1 MTPMPN
7 AGFGTLP
14 AHSRPF
20 GPRPNRK
27 QLWESRESFFT
38 DAALFLLGVAGLY
51 SVNLIGAIPGCELLL
66 LAMLPVLALEK
77 GSRAFD
83 RQYLYFYL
91 AVGGWLLG
99 TLIADEYNDIWWQLR
114 AKGVARVVFFAIDFV
129 GLAILLNN
137 RTRRFIIFIMSLGAV
152 LLIGSR
158 EFSSDFSLQWK
169 FGLSHATTIASLLIS
184 THFYTRR
191 RYWVCFS
198 IALCIAGLNFHY
210 GARSQLLIDM
220 VSTVL
225 ILPILDNAGSRT
237 ARPIVQRNYLRRPSI
252 NNARTAGKP
261 SLARTLALLGLA
273 MVTAYML
280 NFAIKF
286 AAQKGVFDE
295 SNNEKFQAQAS
306 GDYGVL
312 VGGRPETLVAIQAI
326 IDSPIIGHGSFPY
339 GVKYLQMEKDI
350 QFEHGYSDSD
360 DPEETDSPVIPTHSH
375 LTLGWVEGGIL
386 GGVCWIYIFI
396 LVLRALLRLATERPA
411 FAPVYA
417 YMLVN
422 FLWDILYSPFGSVN
436 RIQAAFFILLS
447 YSLLRNGTSSVR
459 SNSIHFGKA
468 IYRPRVVVQ
477 RGDVWQPGFPGGRS

>member
-1 MTPMPN
+1 MTSIPN
-7 AGFGTLP
+7 ANFGTLP
-14 AHSRPF
+14 AQRRPP
-20 GPRPNRK
+20 GSHVRRK
-27 QLWESRESFFT
+27 PLWSSRESFFT
-38 DAALFLLGVAGLY
+38 DALLFLLGVSGLY

-66 LAMLPVLALEK
+66 LVLLPVLVLEK
-77 GSRAFD
+77 GSRAFS
-83 RQYLYFYL
+83 REYLYFYL
-91 AVGGWLLG
+91 VVGGWFLG

-114 AKGVARVVFFAIDFV
+114 AKGVARVVFFALDFV

-137 RTRRFIIFIMSLGAV
+137 RTRRFIIFILSLDAV
-152 LLIGSR
+152 LLLSSR
-158 EFSSDFSLQWK
+158 EFAGEISLQWK
-169 FGLSHATTIASLLIS
+169 FGLSHATTIICLLAS
-184 THFYTRR
+184 TYFYTRR

-225 ILPILDNAGSRT
+225 VLPILDNAGSRRG
-237 ARPIVQRNYLRRPSI
+237 RPILQRRALRGTPVH
-252 NNARTAGKP
+252 NARKP
-261 SLARTLALLGLA
+261 MLSRTLVLLGLTMA
-273 MVTAYML
+273 TAYML

-286 AAQKGVFDE
+286 AAEKGVYDE
-295 SNNEKFQAQAS
+295 ANNEKFQAQAS

-360 DPEETDSPVIPTHSH
+360 EPEETDSPVIPTHSH

-396 LVLRALLRLATERPA
+396 LVLRALLRVATERPA

-417 YMLVN
+417 YLLVN

-447 YSLLRNGTSSVR
+447 YSLLRNSPSSVR
-459 SNSIHFGKA
+459 GNPAPFGKA
-468 IYRPRVVVQ
+468 IYRTRQVVHL
-477 RGDVWQPGFPGGRS
+477 RDSWQPRFTGGHS